1 MKILII
7 QLKRLGDL
15 VLTAPM
21 IAALRREHP
30 KAVIHLAIAGGSKA
44 IAPAIP
50 EVDRVLVAKG
60 NWREAFDWAV
70 LMSGGYDCCID
81 LTRTDRSAALAFLS
95 RAKRKIT
102 FERTLV
108 KSKWRPLVY
117 DEFIEP
123 SVRYHHTV
131 DHHLAFLA
139 PLGIHQVSG
148 PVRLQIPAAA
158 DAKAS
163 RVLSKRKVTGEFV
176 IVHPGSARL
185 EKFWEPERW
194 AEVIAA
200 LQQRGFPVLLTSG
213 IAAFEQ
219 SHLAKI
225 KKALATPV
233 IDLSGKISLLTL
245 AALIGRARL
254 LVTVDS
260 VPTHLADAMGTPQVV
275 LYGPTNPFHWRPRT
289 SPAVILRAGQ
299 SQPVT
304 EFRPHQRGQAMNEIS
319 TAQVIDAMESLLSAP
334 TAAVS

>member
-1 MKILII
+1 MKVLII

-30 KAVIHLAIAGGSKA
+30 QAVIHLAIAGGSKA
-44 IAPAIP
+44 LAPAIP
-50 EVDRVLVAKG
+50 GVDRVLVAKG
-60 NWREAFDWAV
+60 SWREALDWV
-70 LMSGGYDCCID
+70 TLVSGGYDYCLD

-117 DEFIEP
+117 DQFIDS

-148 PVRLQIPAAA
+148 EVRLQIPPHAERRAQ
-158 DAKAS
+158 S
-163 RVLSKRKVTGEFV
+163 VLEKRNVTGPFA

-185 EKFWEPERW
+185 EKFWNPERW
-194 AEVIAA
+194 AEVIAD
-200 LQQRGFPVLLTSG
+200 LQRRGLTVLLTSG
-213 IAAFEQ
+213 PAAIEQ

-225 KKALATPV
+225 KSALAAPV

-245 AALIGRARL
+245 AALVSKARL

-260 VPTHLADAMGTPQVV
+260 VPTHLADAVGTPQVV

-299 SQPVT
+299 GQPLA
-304 EFRPHQRGQAMNEIS
+304 EFRPHQPGEPMNHLS
-319 TAQVIDAMESLLSAP
+319 TVQVINAMESLLSTP
-334 TAAVS
+334 TAAVT